1 VKTLIDINFLKN
13 LALDSGKIALSYFG
27 KVEGTEKKDRS
38 IITVADLEIDKF
50 IREKIK
56 EKYPQHLILS
66 EELEKEGAGDDC
78 IWAIDPIDGTASFA
92 SGLSVWGISIGVL
105 LENIPRYGVFYI
117 PVTDELYYSDGNFSY
132 RKDKKIKASEEEINI
147 NSFFAVPS
155 DTHRK
160 VDMKNFPGKTRSM
173 GSTAAHLCYVAG
185 GTAVAAI
192 MKPHIWDIA
201 AGFAILETGGATMKY
216 LDGTEIDFRELYC
229 GDRTKQWCLAVKK
242 EKIDYLR
249 GFIDK
254 AL

>member
-1 VKTLIDINFLKN
+1 MIDINFLKN

-27 KVEGTEKKDRS
+27 KVEGREKEDRS
-38 IITVADLEIDKF
+38 IVTEADLEIDKF
-50 IREKIK
+50 IRKNIK
-56 EKYPQHLILS
+56 EKYPCHLILS
-66 EELEKEGAGDDC
+66 EELEREGREDWC

-92 SGLSVWGISIGVL
+92 SGLPVWGISIGVL
-105 LENIPRYGVFYI
+105 VENIPRYGVFYI
-117 PVTDELYYSDGNFSY
+117 PVTGEIYYSDGDFSY
-132 RKDKKIKASEEEINI
+132 RGDKKIKASGEEINI

-173 GSTAAHLCYVAG
+173 GSIAAHLCYVAG

-216 LDGTEIDFRELYC
+216 LDGTDIDFRELYR
-229 GDRTKQWCLAVKK
+229 GDRTKEWCIAAKK
-242 EKIDYLR
+242 EGIDRLR
-249 GFIDK
+249 VFINK